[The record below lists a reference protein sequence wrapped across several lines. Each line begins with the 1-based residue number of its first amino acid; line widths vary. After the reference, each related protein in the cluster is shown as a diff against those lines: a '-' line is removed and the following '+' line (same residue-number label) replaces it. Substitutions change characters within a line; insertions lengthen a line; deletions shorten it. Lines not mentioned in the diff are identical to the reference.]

1 MKMKRIGDALID
13 AGVIT
18 NAQLQEALAYV
29 KKRGIRLGE
38 ALIEM
43 GLIGENDLMHCLS
56 EQLGIPSIPD
66 EDLVVD
72 PSVIHEVPYVMA
84 KKHNLIPLGV
94 QNGRLVVATFDPL
107 NINIID
113 DIESRARRPVTLV
126 LASSRR
132 IAEAIEQYY
141 SGAENIAQ
149 TLKQVQ
155 DMEDENILARLDDEA
170 LSVQDTPVVK
180 FVNQILQKAVKENAS
195 DVHIE
200 VDHIDFHIR
209 FRIDGL
215 LQTMFRP
222 KMHLHSL
229 IVSRL
234 KVMSRMDV
242 SEHRLPQDGRIMLK
256 VENELVDFRTS
267 TIPCMHGENMVVRIL
282 NRGPQFRKL
291 SELGFS
297 DEGLKRLDGL
307 VARSHGLVLVAGQTG
322 SGKTTTLYSVL
333 KLLNDE
339 KVKII
344 TLEDPVEMQ
353 LAMLNQIQVNPKI
366 DLTFANGLRSILRM
380 DPDIIMIGEIR
391 DRETAQL
398 SINAAM
404 TGHLVFSTIHTGTA
418 AEVPVR
424 LREMGVEP
432 YLIANTL
439 VGSIAQRLVR
449 LNCPNCLEEEQLPG
463 RILGRF
469 KPDFKSFHG
478 KGCPSCNRIGYRGR
492 TCIEEVMPTDT
503 ILRQKML
510 AGASTEE
517 LEDAAVKAGM
527 RTLFATGV
535 DKVKAKLTSF
545 EELARVM

>member
-43 GLIGENDLMHCLS
+43 GLIGENDLLHCLS
-56 EQLGIPSIPD
+56 DQLGIPSIPD

-94 QNGRLVVATFDPL
+94 QNGRLVIATFDPL

-113 DIESRARRPVTLV
+113 DIENRARRPVTLV

-155 DMEDENILARLDDEA
+155 DMEDESLLARLDDEA
-170 LSVQDTPVVK
+170 LNVQDTPVVK

-200 VDHIDFHIR
+200 VDHVDFHIR

-222 KMHLHSL
+222 KVHLHSL

-256 VENELVDFRTS
+256 IENELVDFRTS

-282 NRGPQFRKL
+282 NRGPQFRQL

-297 DEGLKRLDGL
+297 NEGLKRLDGL
-307 VARSHGLVLVAGQTG
+307 IARSHGLVLVAGQTG

-333 KLLNDE
+333 KLLNEE

-353 LAMLNQIQVNPKI
+353 LPMLNQIQVNPKI
-366 DLTFANGLRSILRM
+366 DLTFATGLRSILRM

-391 DRETAQL
+391 DRETAHL
-398 SINAAM
+398 AINAAM

-424 LREMGVEP
+424 LREMGIEP

-439 VGSIAQRLVR
+439 IGSIAQRLVR
-449 LNCPNCLEEEQLPG
+449 VNCPGCLEEEQLPP

-469 KPDFKSFHG
+469 KPDFKSYRG
-478 KGCPSCNRIGYRGR
+478 KGCPACNRIGYRGR

-503 ILRQKML
+503 VLRQQML
-510 AGASTEE
+510 AGATTEE
-517 LEDAAVKAGM
+517 LEETAVKTGM
-527 RTLFATGV
+527 RTLFMNGV
-535 DKVKAKLTSF
+535 EKVKAKQTSF